1 MHAIEVQ
8 HVSKK
13 FKQQSVLKD
22 IHFTIETGEIV
33 GIIGPSGTGK
43 TTLIKLML
51 EIERLISYNGSA
63 LI

>member
-43 TTLIKLML
+43 TTLIELML

>member
-51 EIERLISYNGSA
+51 EIDRRISYNGSA